1 MTEVW
6 LRITEHLRCVPD
18 KKNGPCGYLHY
29 FNEVKEMQGLVHFH
43 FSGRFV
49 LLRVVLGWFGF
60 CLSSALSVHWPVVF
74 PVSFG
79 LPVTGSFYLRL
90 GLGQNGI
97 TEAIQFL
104 VVTQVRQQGH
114 LEAQQLHS
122 TTMSLFC
129 FWPIMALNFIVKAP
143 DFSILLSSETSK
155 KAFHYLRSFWFVTN
169 LYDNPFCRMVL

>member
-43 FSGRFV
+43 FSGGFV

-60 CLSSALSVHWPVVF
+60 CLSSALSVHWAVVF

-143 DFSILLSSETSK
+143 DFSILLSPETSK
-155 KAFHYLRSFWFVTN
+155 KAFHYLRSF
-169 LYDNPFCRMVL
+169 